1 MTIHYNGLVSK
12 RPGRQACTQ
21 RSPQAL
27 AQSWHATDCSQCFA
41 TLLGMPVISTTDATA
56 TGYVADVVPGES
68 VKVSWSTPTADGSE
82 PEQHTETPG
91 VLDFET
97 AWRSGVEQ

>member
-1 MTIHYNGLVSK
+1 MAIHYNGPVSK
-12 RPGRQACTQ
+12 RPGRQACAQ
-21 RSPQAL
+21 RSPQAF

-41 TLLGMPVISTTDATA
+41 TLPGMLIIGADDATR
-56 TGYVADVVPGES
+56 TGFVTDVVPSES
-68 VKVSWSTPTADGSE
+68 VTVQWSTGVDVPST
-82 PEQHTETPG
+82 TETPG